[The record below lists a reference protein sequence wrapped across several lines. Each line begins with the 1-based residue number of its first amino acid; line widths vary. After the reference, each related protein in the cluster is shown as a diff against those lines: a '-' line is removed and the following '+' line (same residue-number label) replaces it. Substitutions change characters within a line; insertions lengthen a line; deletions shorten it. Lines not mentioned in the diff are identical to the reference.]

1 MTSHVL
7 ATKVWQKASKENCRL
22 ILDNASFEDVQ
33 ILTRDNDF
41 KTIDGAYNCL
51 VAQISEV
58 LSFREVQ
65 KRKNEKS

>member
-22 ILDNASFEDVQ
+22 ILDNASLEDVK

-65 KRKNEKS
+65 KTKKEKS

>member
-7 ATKVWQKASKENCRL
+7 AEKVWKRAVKENCRL
-22 ILDNASFEDVQ
+22 ILDNASLEDVK

-41 KTIDGAYNCL
+41 KTIDAAFNCL

-65 KRKNEKS
+65 KRKKS